1 MISDDF
7 TATYNVFFSYEKA
20 MIDDVKVEFEFDKD
34 EPLNSAMDK
43 LMRIVDLGYE
53 FIGENRT
60 L

>member
-1 MISDDF
+1 
-7 TATYNVFFSYEKA
+7 